1 MTAADEYRDWDAAYV
16 MGMLCP
22 EERREYERHLAEC
35 HECSHAVAELAGLPG
50 VLGSLSASEAS
61 ALLAPTASSAAP
73 ASSPADPT
81 AGPELAPPAGTVQ
94 HLARAVGHRRR
105 TVRRRMAAAVVG
117 TGVLLAGAGV
127 LAGFALGQFAPVP
140 GTAPA
145 ATAEA
150 GTPAVDATPA
160 GLRLAMGQVE
170 PGYIDAELRVS
181 PKEWGTR
188 FDWDCSYSEKLQATL
203 DGPVP
208 YDLVVTDRSGVETTV
223 ASWTAEKG
231 AAAGNLSA
239 STSIPAAQIAS
250 VDIRITGSDQP
261 IVRTEL

>member
-1 MTAADEYRDWDAAYV
+1 MTSADDYRDWDAAYV

-22 EERREYERHLAEC
+22 EERREYERHLADC
-35 HECSHAVAELAGLPG
+35 HECSHAVAELAGMPG

-61 ALLAPTASSAAP
+61 ALLAPPVPDGAPAVPPVTSSA
-73 ASSPADPT
+73 
-81 AGPELAPPAGTVQ
+81 GPPAGSVQ
-94 HLARAVGHRRR
+94 HLARAVGRRRR

-117 TGVLLAGAGV
+117 TGLLLAGAGV
-127 LAGFALGQFAPVP
+127 LTGLALGQFAP
-140 GTAPA
+140 GPA

-150 GTPAVDATPA
+150 GGAPGGTPAVDATPA

-181 PKEWGTR
+181 PKDWGTR
-188 FDWDCSYSEKLQATL
+188 FDWDCSYSEKLQAAL

>member
-1 MTAADEYRDWDAAYV
+1 VTAADEYRDWDAAYV

-22 EERREYERHLAEC
+22 EERREYERHLADC

-61 ALLAPTASSAAP
+61 ALLAPEASSAAP
-73 ASSPADPT
+73 ASSPA
-81 AGPELAPPAGTVQ
+81 APPSGTVQ
-94 HLARAVGHRRR
+94 HLARAVGRRRR

-127 LAGFALGQFAPVP
+127 LTGFALGQFAPVP

-150 GTPAVDATPA
+150 GSPGIDATPA
-160 GLRLAMGQVE
+160 GIRLAMGQVE

-188 FDWDCSYSEKLQATL
+188 FDWDCSYSEKLQETL

-223 ASWTAEKG
+223 ASWTAEEG

>member
-1 MTAADEYRDWDAAYV
+1 MTSADEYRDWDAAYV

-22 EERREYERHLAEC
+22 EERREYERHLADC

-50 VLGSLSASEAS
+50 VLGSLSAGEAS
-61 ALLAPTASSAAP
+61 ALLAPEASSAAP
-73 ASSPADPT
+73 ASSPA
-81 AGPELAPPAGTVQ
+81 APPSGTVQ
-94 HLARAVGHRRR
+94 HLARAVGRRRR

-127 LAGFALGQFAPVP
+127 LTGLAIGQFAPLP

-150 GTPAVDATPA
+150 GSPAVDATPA

-208 YDLVVTDRSGVETTV
+208 YDLVVTDRSGIETTV

>member
-1 MTAADEYRDWDAAYV
+1 MTSADEYRDWDAAYV

-22 EERREYERHLAEC
+22 EERREYERHLADC
-35 HECSHAVAELAGLPG
+35 HECSHAVAELAGMPG

-61 ALLAPTASSAAP
+61 ALLAPSVPDGAPAVPPVTSSA
-73 ASSPADPT
+73 
-81 AGPELAPPAGTVQ
+81 GPPAGSVQ
-94 HLARAVGHRRR
+94 HLARAVGRRRR

-117 TGVLLAGAGV
+117 TGLLLAGAGV
-127 LAGFALGQFAPVP
+127 LTGLALGQFAP
-140 GTAPA
+140 GPA

-150 GTPAVDATPA
+150 GGAPGGTPGVDATPA

-181 PKEWGTR
+181 PKDWGTR
-188 FDWDCSYSEKLQATL
+188 FDWDCSYSEKLQSAL